1 MLLRNCMCVSVQECV
16 HVCIAC
22 VGRDDVDI
30 DAIKLGQIPCIA

>member
-1 MLLRNCMCVSVQECV
+1 
-16 HVCIAC
+16 VCIAC